1 MQDGASLYAYPEK
14 GSPLCVDTEL
24 KKVEGEKVSVV
35 VHHHPKPL
43 NITKPGAGSCVWGAE
58 SCPCGH
64 AERPEWL
71 HQSQH
76 EGVLTHTDEWKVDGE
91 SLDLVHY
98 LVGHRGRIVAF
109 AQREVAPVDMSD
121 IGSNK
126 TDDLMAEATELMD
139 TLKNLQSFMAEE

>member
-1 MQDGASLYAYPEK
+1 MQDGVSLYAYPEN
-14 GSPLCVDTEL
+14 GTPLCVDDEL
-24 KKVEGEKVSVV
+24 KKLEGEKVSVV

-43 NITKPGAGSCVWGAE
+43 NIREPGAGSCVWGAD

-76 EGVLTHTDEWKVDGE
+76 EGILTHNKEWEVGGE
-91 SLDLVHY
+91 SLDLIHY

-109 AQREVAPVDMSD
+109 AQREVAPVT
-121 IGSNK
+121 I
-126 TDDLMAEATELMD
+126 DDLENKKTEDLLAEASELMNI
-139 TLKNLQSFMAEE
+139 LHNLRSVVGEE